1 MENKNLKILDLI
13 DKEKNIYEV
22 IIQISKRAHDLM
34 KGALP
39 SIDIKKGESLINV
52 AIEEYIRKT
61 RLENE

>member
-61 RLENE
+61 RLEK